1 MTIEIKVTATVGNEG
16 DTLNVSFEEDY
27 KILDV
32 MHVLEMIDQVLLK
45 GIKSHMLDIVK
56 SGSRRNLSSREID
69 KIIANTTVGKAGL

>member
-69 KIIANTTVGKAGL
+69 KIIANTTVGKSGL